1 MSALM
6 AVSALTENE
15 SLIFLTIIL
24 VDHCLHLVETNIKWA
39 LQVIAGFLNG
49 LLPENA
55 YFEKVFMSFLGLCH
69 RLWSETFATV
79 TLIRSVAFQVKG

>member
-24 VDHCLHLVETNIKWA
+24 VDHCLHLVERNVKMGASSYCW
-39 LQVIAGFLNG
+39 FLNG
-49 LLPENA
+49 HI
-55 YFEKVFMSFLGLCH
+55 LGEFSCH
-69 RLWSETFATV
+69 SLVCGAVSETFATV